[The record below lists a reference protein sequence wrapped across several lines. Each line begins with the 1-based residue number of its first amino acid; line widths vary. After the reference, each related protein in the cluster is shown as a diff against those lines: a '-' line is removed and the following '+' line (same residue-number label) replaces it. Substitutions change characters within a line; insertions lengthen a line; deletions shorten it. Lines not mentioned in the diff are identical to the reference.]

1 MIATQEPQRKSST
14 DASLISAAP
23 PNIDAKDVVSD
34 PEESPLVTTPST
46 TGTPN
51 LEGWDDNGKIE
62 TANDSA
68 SLSPCEQV
76 TSRWRAATDTMR
88 NTICHGIL
96 ITSKHAALNPIACV
110 VFIIF
115 VSFLL
120 VGIGFATN
128 FNMNVNARQMLTP
141 FGSLTRE
148 QNDWIQEESGF
159 PRMPHS
165 VRIMIHNQGEN
176 VVTREGVLKT
186 FEIVQ
191 TVLDTP
197 GYQEFCQQSEETN
210 TAGHGGL
217 CHIRGVP
224 LFWNLSLA
232 IAEDKIHWDSD
243 VKLAVSRPNLPDNST
258 VDPREFMGHIM
269 YYADSLFDTIES
281 AESFLMELR
290 LPAHGENSWQM
301 AQKLLDILL
310 DLRSTWPKEEGA
322 TYRLEVYLTD
332 YSLESESLRA
342 VFQDVPLIALVFVV
356 MSLFT
361 CLVFSFSHKPEGSK
375 NYRQRLMLGVG
386 AVATI
391 LLSMITAYGIMFIIG
406 KLVGRGKHTIVCC

>member
-1 MIATQEPQRKSST
+1 MTDTEEHQRRSST
-14 DASLISAAP
+14 GVSLITAVP
-23 PNIDAKDVVSD
+23 PNVGEKDVVSN
-34 PEESPLVTTPST
+34 PEESSLVKSSNTIS
-46 TGTPN
+46 N
-51 LEGWDDNGKIE
+51 LEGRENDSSKVD

-68 SLSPCEQV
+68 SVSLCEQI
-76 TSRWRAATDTMR
+76 TSRWIAATDYVR
-88 NTICHGIL
+88 ETICRGVL
-96 ITSKHAALNPIACV
+96 ITSKFAALNPITCV
-110 VFIIF
+110 VVIVF
-115 VSFLL
+115 VSFSL

-148 QNDWIQEESGF
+148 QNYWIEEVVGF
-159 PRMPHS
+159 PTMPHS

-176 VVTREGVLKT
+176 VVTREGLFKT
-186 FEIVQ
+186 FEIAQ

-197 GYQEFCQQSEETN
+197 GYNEFCQQSEETN

-232 IAEDKIHWDSD
+232 IAEDRVHWDSD
-243 VKLAVSRPNLPDNST
+243 VKLAVSQPKLPDNST
-258 VDPREFMGHIM
+258 VDPREFMGHIK
-269 YYADSLFDTIES
+269 YFADSLLDTIES

-301 AQKLLDILL
+301 AQKLLNILL
-310 DLRSTWPKEEGA
+310 DVKSTWSEEEGA

-332 YSLESESLRA
+332 FSLESESLRA
-342 VFQDVPLIALVFVV
+342 VFQDIPLIAAVFVV

-361 CLVFSFSHKPEGSK
+361 CLVFSFSHKPEGSE
-375 NYRQRLMLGVG
+375 NYRQRLLLGFG
-386 AVATI
+386 AVLTI
-391 LLSMITAYGIMFIIG
+391 LLSMSTAYGIMFIIG
-406 KLVGRGKHTIVCC
+406 MLVGGVMHTNVFW